1 MLYIRDAFK
10 LPYKNFQLGILLF
23 IVCSTGGGR
32 HEAFTC
38 QRVINA
44 DCLPALCRSTP
55 NKYADEGK
63 RREEPR
69 PTIEPISERIYCW
82 NKRAEEIIE
91 RKTMV
96 ENV

>member
-55 NKYADEGK
+55 NKYVSMLTKANAARSLDQQL
-63 RREEPR
+63 
-69 PTIEPISERIYCW
+69 SQ
-82 NKRAEEIIE
+82 
-91 RKTMV
+91 
-96 ENV
+96 